1 MTIEIPIEY
10 RIGDATRPG
19 YDGAMVIAHVCNDI
33 GGWGRGFVVA
43 LSHRWVEP
51 EAAYRR
57 WYRERDANDFRLGAI
72 QLIQVEADIWVANI
86 IGQRDVRRGPDG
98 PPVRY
103 EAIEEGLSTLADE
116 AYAMGASIHMPRIGS
131 GLAGGS
137 WHVIESIV
145 QRTLGDAGIPV
156 VVYDLP

>member
-1 MTIEIPIEY
+1 MQRHWRLGP
-10 RIGDATRPG
+10 RLCSGF
-19 YDGAMVIAHVCNDI
+19 IAPV
-33 GGWGRGFVVA
+33 GRNRKPPTVVGTA
-43 LSHRWVEP
+43 NG
-51 EAAYRR
+51 
-57 WYRERDANDFRLGAI
+57 DANDFRLGAI

-137 WHVIESIV
+137 WHVIKSIV
-145 QRTLGDAGIPV
+145 QRNLGDAGIPV